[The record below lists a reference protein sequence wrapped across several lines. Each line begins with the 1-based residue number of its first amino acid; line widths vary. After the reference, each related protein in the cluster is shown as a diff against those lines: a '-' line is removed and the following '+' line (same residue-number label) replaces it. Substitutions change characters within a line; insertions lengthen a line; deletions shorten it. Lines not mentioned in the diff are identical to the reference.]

1 MNKFAEIF
9 QLVFKLAPYVLAGVE
24 SIHAG
29 ESTETKTQLAQQTLG
44 IAAQA
49 AVQNLPANDANLAAQ
64 AAAIANAG
72 IAFAQSMN
80 STPAPVAQA
89 NDKQVVA
96 QSAATGKVVPVG
108 NV

>member
-29 ESTETKTQLAQQTLG
+29 ESTETKTQLAQQALG

-49 AVQNLPANDANLAAQ
+49 AVQNLPTADANLAAQ

-72 IAFAQSMN
+72 IAFAQTMK
-80 STPAPVAQA
+80 STPAPSPAAQA
-89 NDKQVVA
+89 NEQTA
-96 QSAATGKVVPVG
+96 PSGKVVPVG